1 MSDYNRGEMV
11 RMYTVQDLRKGP
23 VVFAN
28 MSSFPCF
35 SWVERLKV
43 YQTQPNYIFFS
54 FSQCSRYT
62 NYPRYTSQNLP
73 TNRQIH
79 GYSGTRMIQSSMI
92 VTSGELARVAI
103 KGNRARYLH
112 LHDMCVYLPLWSV
125 GLTPR
130 STIVVSSFGAIG
142 P

>member
-1 MSDYNRGEMV
+1 MASIRPSVSICVKLAKYASSKASNCSNAVG
-11 RMYTVQDLRKGP
+11 TVK
-23 VVFAN
+23 
-28 MSSFPCF
+28 
-35 SWVERLKV
+35 RLKV

-54 FSQCSRYT
+54 FPQCSRYT

-79 GYSGTRMIQSSMI
+79 GYSGTRMIQRS
-92 VTSGELARVAI
+92 VTSAELARAAI
-103 KGNRARYLH
+103 KGNRARSLH

-130 STIVVSSFGAIG
+130 STIVVSGFGAIG